1 MKTEFMGT
9 SYACKLAAQAE
20 RLGANPEDF
29 PQAGS
34 DLLLSGRVRNVLN
47 KFREKIK
54 TREGKKNLA
63 LRIASGGMINT
74 RPRSV
79 NRQMV
84 SFNKAAIGSRRQ

>member
-34 DLLLSGRVRNVLN
+34 DLLLSGRVKKVLS
-47 KFREKIK
+47 KFRDKIR
-54 TREGKKNLA
+54 TREGRKNIA
-63 LRIASGGMINT
+63 LKVASGGLINT
-74 RPRSV
+74 RPQKTRPAA
-79 NRQMV
+79 
-84 SFNKAAIGSRRQ
+84 SFNRAIGSRR